1 MINSKERG
9 EEIQQDDNDG
19 NTSIIADN
27 ASIDNDQKHN
37 NPSSSSYE
45 DNNEEWLMKRAKK
58 VFAASADDEDDWL
71 FKRARLSFAASA
83 EEDSDENKKQSS
95 DPTELTTKALSS
107 GEQQDMHESS
117 SLKAYM
123 DEVFAEMEKLD
134 RGKGKVK
141 VRYKAAAT
149 TAEEATE
156 NRENKMEQ
164 KS

>member
-1 MINSKERG
+1 MINSKEKG
-9 EEIQQDDNDG
+9 EEIQQDDNEG
-19 NTSIIADN
+19 STSIIADN
-27 ASIDNDQKHN
+27 GSIDNDQKPHN
-37 NPSSSSYE
+37 SSSSSYE

-58 VFAASADDEDDWL
+58 VFAASAEDEDDWL

-83 EEDSDENKKQSS
+83 EESNEENKKHSS
-95 DPTELTTKALSS
+95 EPMEVTTNALSS

-123 DEVFAEMEKLD
+123 DEVLAEMEKLD
-134 RGKGKVK
+134 RGKGEVK

-164 KS
+164 KE